1 MLLSIAAFIGSA
13 LAIGLFYHAWQ
24 SNQIVFK
31 RIAKLGALA
40 LMFGALMLWVEQ
52 YGPELGTCYAVV
64 AFSLQAWSW
73 IYFARQRID
82 KDIKRV
88 SLPFVGGLTQP
99 RFAVCVN
106 ALIKAAACVGLSA
119 VCAMLVTV
127 VWTTTLSMSK
137 VNQIA
142 LGIYTMPILW
152 GAAAYWLCA
161 DSKLWRPVCVLSGL
175 SGLSYLFIYSV

>member
-1 MLLSIAAFIGSA
+1 MWVSIAAFIGSA
-13 LAIGLFYHAWQ
+13 MAIGLFYRAWQ
-24 SNQIVFK
+24 SNHIAFK
-31 RIAKLGALA
+31 LIAKLGALA
-40 LMFGALMLWVEQ
+40 LMFGSFMLWVQ
-52 YGPELGTCYAVV
+52 QHGPELGICYGVV

-82 KDIKRV
+82 KDIKRI

-99 RFAVCVN
+99 RLALCAN

-127 VWTTTLSMSK
+127 IWTTALNMSK

-161 DSKLWRPVCVLSGL
+161 DSKVWRPICVLAGL
-175 SGLSYLFIYSV
+175 SALSYLFIYSV

>member
-1 MLLSIAAFIGSA
+1 MWESIAAFIGSA
-13 LAIGLFYHAWQ
+13 MAIGLFYRAWQ
-24 SNQIVFK
+24 SNLIAFK
-31 RIAKLGALA
+31 RIAKLGALV
-40 LMFGALMLWVEQ
+40 LMFGSFMLWVKQ
-52 YGPELGTCYAVV
+52 HGPELGICYGVV

-88 SLPFVGGLTQP
+88 SLPFVGDLPQP
-99 RFAVCVN
+99 RLAVCVN

-127 VWTTTLSMSK
+127 VWTTALNMSK

-142 LGIYTMPILW
+142 LGIYTMPVLW
-152 GAAAYWLCA
+152 GAASYWLCA
-161 DSKLWRPVCVLSGL
+161 DSKLWRPICALSGL
-175 SGLSYLFIYSV
+175 SVLSYLFIYSV

>member
-1 MLLSIAAFIGSA
+1 MWMSIAAFIGSA
-13 LAIGLFYHAWQ
+13 MAIGLFYRAWQ
-24 SNQIVFK
+24 SNLIAFK
-31 RIAKLGALA
+31 CIAKLGALA
-40 LMFGALMLWVEQ
+40 LMFGSFMLWGQ
-52 YGPELGTCYAVV
+52 QHGPELGICYGVV

-82 KDIKRV
+82 KDIKRI
-88 SLPFVGGLTQP
+88 SLPFVSGITQP
-99 RFAVCVN
+99 RLVICVN

-127 VWTTTLSMSK
+127 IWTTALNMSK

-161 DSKLWRPVCVLSGL
+161 DSKLWRPICVLAGL
-175 SGLSYLFIYSV
+175 SALSYLFIYSV